1 MRDHPHQ
8 RDGFDPRAGRGRGPR
23 VFAPGDLK
31 LLLPALIA
39 EQPCHG
45 YDLIRQIESLFDG
58 AYTPS
63 PGVIY
68 PTLTF
73 LEESDLIQGD
83 ADGGKKRYTITDA
96 GRLFLSEQQVALDG
110 VRMRIDVSKRSLRG
124 HDRPPEIHEAVHNLL
139 IHRVSHEIKRR
150 RLEVLRVVDITPRM
164 RRITLGGPELAGFV
178 SLGSDDHIKLL
189 FPQNAAEQAALES
202 PTFNIKGDGPQPA
215 MRDYTPRRFDLS
227 IGELDIDFVLHGDG
241 PASTWADQVQVGQHL
256 YIGGPRG
263 SMIVPDIFDSYLLI
277 GDETALPAIARR
289 LEELPAGR
297 TVLAVIEIANAAE
310 KQALNSAANVE
321 VIWVIRGQDDLLET
335 VQKLTLPSGS
345 LYSFVA
351 TETKLSR
358 QVRRVLLDTHK
369 VNEEFLKAVGYW
381 RAEGSEEE

>member
-1 MRDHPHQ
+1 MNTQ
-8 RDGFDPRAGRGRGPR
+8 A
-23 VFAPGDLK
+23 
-31 LLLPALIA
+31 
-39 EQPCHG
+39 
-45 YDLIRQIESLFDG
+45 
-58 AYTPS
+58 
-63 PGVIY
+63 
-68 PTLTF
+68 
-73 LEESDLIQGD
+73 
-83 ADGGKKRYTITDA
+83 
-96 GRLFLSEQQVALDG
+96 
-110 VRMRIDVSKRSLRG
+110 
-124 HDRPPEIHEAVHNLL
+124 
-139 IHRVSHEIKRR
+139 IHRVTHEIKRR
-150 RLEVLRVVDITPRM
+150 RLQVLRVVDITPRM
-164 RRITLGGPELAGFV
+164 RRVTLGGPELAGFI

-277 GDETALPAIARR
+277 GDETAIPAIARR

-297 TVLAVIEIANAAE
+297 KVLAVIEIANNAE
-310 KQALNSAANVE
+310 QQPLNSAADVQ
-321 VIWVIRGQDDLLET
+321 VIWVVRGHDDLLET
-335 VQKLTLPSGS
+335 VRNLTLPGGS

-369 VNEEFLKAVGYW
+369 INEEFLKAVGYW